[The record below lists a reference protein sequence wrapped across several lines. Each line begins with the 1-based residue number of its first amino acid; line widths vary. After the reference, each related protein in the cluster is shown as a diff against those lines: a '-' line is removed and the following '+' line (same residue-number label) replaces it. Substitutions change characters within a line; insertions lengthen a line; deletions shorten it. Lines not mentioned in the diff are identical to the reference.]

1 MIALSNFIIL
11 ESLDLDNLEYKIERW
26 FEGHPDQRAQ
36 WDTIINQAR
45 DRKGLLSK
53 EAFDEYYSSF
63 ECVKQFVDFMTD
75 NVFQGIDGQ
84 GSNNDYHSM
93 NDCRSVNDYQDIF
106 NQIIKFVS
114 TCVH

>member
-1 MIALSNFIIL
+1 MIKLEKFMVI
-11 ESLDLDNLEYKIERW
+11 ESLDLDNLEYKVERW
-26 FEGHPDQRAQ
+26 FDGHPEQKAQ

-45 DRKGLLSK
+45 ERKGLLSK

-75 NVFQGIDGQ
+75 NVFQVSGQ
-84 GSNNDYHSM
+84 DSVSDY
-93 NDCRSVNDYQDIF
+93 RDIF
-106 NQIIKFVS
+106 NQIIKFIS

>member
-1 MIALSNFIIL
+1 MIKLKKFMVL
-11 ESLDLDNLEYKIERW
+11 ESLDLDNLEYKVERW
-26 FEGHPDQRAQ
+26 FDGHPEQKAQ

-45 DRKGLLSK
+45 ERKGLLSK

-84 GSNNDYHSM
+84 GS
-93 NDCRSVNDYQDIF
+93 VNDYKDIF
-106 NQIIKFVS
+106 NQIIKFIS